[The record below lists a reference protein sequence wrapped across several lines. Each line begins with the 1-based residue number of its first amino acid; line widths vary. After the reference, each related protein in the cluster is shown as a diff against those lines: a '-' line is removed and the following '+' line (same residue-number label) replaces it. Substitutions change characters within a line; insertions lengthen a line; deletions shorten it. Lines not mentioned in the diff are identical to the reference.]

1 MTTTNTPPQPRR
13 DTGAPGET
21 DPFSPRA
28 ARGRHRK
35 PRHRKALLTAGG
47 LALAAGALSLVRLA
61 SGPGTDS
68 VGTVEAE
75 PRPDPVTTGTDET
88 ADTAATVP
96 EASPSSPTAL
106 GGLPPSPGTHRPAAA
121 SPTPSPFTSTSVS
134 VDTRGADTAA
144 TPRSTPLPGA
154 TNPPAPT
161 ARGEAPRPA
170 PTPPAPPSRAAPA
183 PAPEPEKPKKPQDP
197 DLCVPV
203 IGVCVDPQD

>member
-1 MTTTNTPPQPRR
+1 MTTTNRPPKPQL
-13 DTGAPGET
+13 DTGAVGET

-35 PRHRKALLTAGG
+35 PRPRKALLAAGG
-47 LALAAGALSLVRLA
+47 LVLAAGALSLVRLA

-68 VGTVEAE
+68 VGSVEAE
-75 PRPDPVTTGTDET
+75 PRPDPVTTATDE
-88 ADTAATVP
+88 AMDTAATVP

-106 GGLPPSPGTHRPAAA
+106 GGLTPSPGTHRPAAA
-121 SPTPSPFTSTSVS
+121 SPTPSPPASVS
-134 VDTRGADTAA
+134 IDTRRADTAE
-144 TPRSTPLPGA
+144 TGRSTTIPDT

-170 PTPPAPPSRAAPA
+170 PTPPAPPSRATPA
-183 PAPEPEKPKKPQDP
+183 PAAGPEKPKKPRDP

-203 IGVCVDPQD
+203 IGVCVDPLD